1 MIPPHVAPPFFAH
14 PDPPSTELSSHRR
27 SEPLSCPSAP
37 EHTSPLYSATNFF
50 CCRRQTSRLSPRSL
64 QPSPSARESRP
75 APGRSTA
82 GLDCYDFYL
91 SAHPLV
97 FFHRSHVSGGF
108 SASQA
113 SVAAAVTLLPSA
125 CEPQRSPSRES
136 GCRGG
141 ALTRTPRPRLPCW
154 SACCS
159 AGTSSVLLD
168 LPVSHRDDLPFDPC
182 WGFVGQLA
190 FSVGRSEVDGWPC

>member
-50 CCRRQTSRLSPRSL
+50 CCRRQTWRLSPRSL
-64 QPSPSARESRP
+64 QPSPSARGSRP
-75 APGRSTA
+75 APGRSTV
-82 GLDCYDFYL
+82 GLDCYDSYL

-97 FFHRSHVSGGF
+97 SFQCSHVSGGF

-113 SVAAAVTLLPSA
+113 WVAAAVTLLPSA

-136 GCRGG
+136 GCRAG

-154 SACCS
+154 SACE
-159 AGTSSVLLD
+159 AATSSVLLD
-168 LPVSHRDDLPFDPC
+168 LPVSHCDYLPFDPC

-190 FSVGRSEVDGWPC
+190 FSVGRSEADGWPC